1 MQKIRITLDIW
12 CGLLGFTL
20 GALLSYAASRL
31 GVGSAMEPGSGFIF
45 FWSGLLMALLSL
57 TLLAQSSRGPSA
69 ESGELAETNWA
80 RIFLVLAS
88 LFLYAAF
95 FERVGFVSSTFLL
108 MSFLLRVTEGNKWPR
123 IIGVAGAV
131 ALGSFIVFEVWL
143 KIRLPK
149 GFFL

>member
-1 MQKIRITLDIW
+1 M
-12 CGLLGFTL
+12 
-20 GALLSYAASRL
+20 
-31 GVGSAMEPGSGFIF
+31 
-45 FWSGLLMALLSL
+45 
-57 TLLAQSSRGPSA
+57 
-69 ESGELAETNWA
+69 
-80 RIFLVLAS
+80 LAS

-131 ALGSFIVFEVWL
+131 ALGSFMVFEVWL